1 MRRPVRRETTWRGP
15 AASFLAV
22 AAFLALLYAHAAADA
37 AAPTEGGREIA
48 RSVDSRHDQQR
59 WTALLQ
65 QGREGETL
73 ASLGCLSCHGGIE
86 PMHASGTVH
95 LGCTDCHGGDAT
107 AARPAAAPGSDP
119 YRQAMLAAHVAPRHP
134 ERWGSRDDGTP
145 SSANP
150 VRSYTLLNDESPE
163 FVRFVNPGD
172 LRAAE
177 AACGGCHQTQVNAV
191 AKSTMT
197 TSAVFW
203 AAAAYANGILGRKGG
218 LLGESYGADGAARGA
233 ATLPGP
239 DLVARGVLD
248 LLVPLPRFEHTQP
261 GEYFRAFER
270 GGLLQPSGFPE
281 VGNPSPFDEAGRPD
295 VRLSNRGLGTGLRVS
310 PGVINLHKTRLN
322 DPHLSFLGTN
332 DQPGD
337 YRSSGCSGCHVMYA
351 NDRDPAHSG
360 PYARYGHRGETASA
374 DPTIPRGE
382 PGHPIRHR
390 LTRAVATSQ
399 CMVCH
404 MHQPNSF
411 VNTYLGYTMWDYE
424 TDGELL
430 WPEEQRR
437 PSEAERRA
445 VLERNPEGA
454 APRGLWGDVDFLARV
469 SELNPR
475 AEHTR
480 FADYHGH
487 GWVFRA
493 VFKRDRKGNLL
504 DADGD
509 VVPFDDPERFAKAVH
524 LTDAHLDAGMHCA
537 DCHFSQDSHGDGH
550 LHGEYGNAIEIECQD
565 CHGSLAERTD
575 LRTSGPAAPPGGT
588 DLSLAYTP
596 AGERRFLWRDGS
608 LFQRSTVE
616 EGREWRVVQVKD
628 TVTAGHPDYD
638 ARSAWAKTVRRDG
651 ETWGLAAA
659 GDAPDAAALAHS
671 ELRMTC
677 YACHSSWVT
686 NCFGC
691 HLPNE
696 ANVRSAT
703 LHYEGAVTRNF
714 ATYNPQVIRTDGY
727 MLGINGDVKGGKIA
741 PVRSSSALVL
751 SSINQNRQ
759 RIYVQQ
765 PPISAPGFSSQAFN
779 PHVPHT
785 VRAAETKTC
794 SDCHLS
800 EAGDNN
806 AWMGQLLLQGTGY
819 VNFVGRFAWVAA
831 GDHGIEAV
839 AVSEWEEP
847 QAVYGSHLHRL
858 AYPED
863 HARHVERGGELE
875 VAHHHH
881 GAAFGG
887 AVGEVRSLQLRGEY
901 LYTAK
906 GPGGFEVFDVAN
918 VDNKDFSERIVTA
931 PVSPLGQRT
940 YVRTRW
946 ASAVALPTTM
956 PMALDRTP
964 DPANREQP
972 IHPIYRY
979 AFVADREEGL
989 VLVDVATLTDREPRN
1004 NFVARAATYNPDGAL
1019 SGAENLAVAG
1029 HWVYVVTRGGDL
1041 AVVDC
1046 SQPLA
1051 PRLAAVLPGF
1061 DDPRAVA
1068 VQFRYAFVADAGG
1081 LAVVDVTDP
1090 EAPRLAARAGGFGAA
1105 RSVYLARTYAYLAA
1119 GARGVAIVDVER
1131 PEAPKLD
1138 RLYAAG
1144 GGLTDVHDVQ
1154 VASTGSSL
1162 FAYVADGAGGLK
1174 VLQLTSPATVPGY
1187 LGFSPRP
1194 EPRLIARRHTEG
1206 PALALSRGLDRDRA
1220 VDESGHQVSVFN
1232 RIGARPFTFEE
1243 SRRLYLRDGRPW
1255 TVADRP
1261 PSAAPAPREGN
1272 DEPGRKDP

>member
-1 MRRPVRRETTWRGP
+1 MRRSERERGGWRGR
-15 AASFLAV
+15 AGLFLG
-22 AAFLALLYAHAAADA
+22 LMALLAFVLLAGLEPAPAAADA
-37 AAPTEGGREIA
+37 AAPADPGSKEAEA
-48 RSVDSRHDQQR
+48 VDSRND
-59 WTALLQ
+59 WTALYQ
-65 QGREGETL
+65 QGREGEAL
-73 ASLGCLSCHGGIE
+73 GSLGCLSCHVGIE
-86 PMHASGTVH
+86 DMHASGTVH
-95 LGCTDCHGGDAT
+95 LGCTDCHGGDAS
-107 AARPAAAPGSDP
+107 AERPPAATPGSEP
-119 YRQAMLAAHVAPRHP
+119 YRQAMEAAHVLPRHP
-134 ERWGSRDDGTP
+134 ERWGLRDDGTV

-163 FVRFVNPGD
+163 FIRFVNPGD
-172 LRAAE
+172 LRVAE
-177 AACGGCHQTQVNAV
+177 TACGGCHQGQVNAV

-197 TSAVFW
+197 TSSVFW
-203 AAAAYANGILGRKGG
+203 AAAAYANGILGRKAG
-218 LLGESYGADGAARGA
+218 LLGESYGPDGRAQGA
-233 ATLPGP
+233 ETMPGP
-239 DLVARGVLD
+239 DLVERGVLS
-248 LLVPLPRFEHTQP
+248 LLVPLPRFEYTQP

-270 GGLLQPSGFPE
+270 GGLLQPSQFPE
-281 VGNPSPFDEAGRPD
+281 IGNPSPFDEPGRPD
-295 VRLSNRGLGTGLRVS
+295 VRLSNRGLGTGLRIS
-310 PGVINLHKTRLN
+310 PGVLNLHKTRLN

-337 YRSSGCSGCHVMYA
+337 FRSSGCTGCHVMYA

-360 PYARYGHRGETASA
+360 PYARFGHWGESASG

-382 PGHPIRHR
+382 PGHPIRHQ
-390 LTRAVATSQ
+390 LTRAVTTSQ

-430 WPEEQRR
+430 WPEEQRY
-437 PSEAERRA
+437 PTEAEKRA

-454 APRGLWGDVDFLARV
+454 APRGLWGDVDFLAGVRDLN
-469 SELNPR
+469 SE
-475 AEHTR
+475 AEHTQ

-493 VFKRDRKGNLL
+493 VFKRDRRGNLL
-504 DADGD
+504 DGEGN
-509 VVPFDDPERFAKAVH
+509 VVPFDDAERFAKAVH
-524 LTDAHLDAGMHCA
+524 MSDAHLDAGMHCV
-537 DCHFSQDSHGDGH
+537 DCHFSQDAHGDGN

-565 CHGSLAERTD
+565 CHGGLEAATD

-588 DLSLAYTP
+588 DLALGITP
-596 AGERRFLWRDGS
+596 YGERRFRWRDGG
-608 LFQRSTVE
+608 LYQRSMVE
-616 EGREWRVVQVKD
+616 EGLEWKVVQVRD
-628 TVTAGHPDYD
+628 TVTAGSADYNE
-638 ARSAWAKTVRRDG
+638 RSAWAKTVRRDG
-651 ETWGLAAA
+651 ESWGLEESPALEHGMGADVS
-659 GDAPDAAALAHS
+659 GVEGHPPIDDASLAHG

-677 YACHSSWVT
+677 YACHSAWVT

-703 LHYEGAVTRNF
+703 QHYEGKVTRNF
-714 ATYNPQVIRTDGY
+714 ASYNPQVIRTDAY
-727 MLGINGDVKGGKIA
+727 MLGVNGDVKGNKIA

-759 RIYVQQ
+759 RIYIQQ

-785 VRAAETKTC
+785 VRGAETKAC

-800 EAGDNN
+800 DDGDNN
-806 AWMGQLLLQGTGY
+806 AWMAQLLLQGTGY
-819 VNFVGRFAWVAA
+819 VNFMGRFAWV
-831 GDHGIEAV
+831 GLGHHGLEAV
-839 AVSEWEEP
+839 AVTEWEEP

-858 AYPED
+858 AYPDDFAD
-863 HARHVERGGELE
+863 HQAAGGELE
-875 VAHHHH
+875 TAHHHH
-881 GAAFGG
+881 GAAFGSE
-887 AVGEVRSLQLRGEY
+887 VGEVRSLQLRGEY

-918 VDNKDFSERIVTA
+918 VDNKDFSERIITA

-940 YVRTRW
+940 SVRTAW

-979 AFVADREEGL
+979 AFVADRQEGL

-1004 NFVARAATYNPDGAL
+1004 NFVRRAATFNPDGAL
-1019 SGAENLAVAG
+1019 TGAEGLTVAG
-1029 HWVYVVTRGGDL
+1029 HWVYVVTAGGDL

-1046 SQPLA
+1046 STPLE
-1051 PRLAAVLPGF
+1051 PRLAAVLSGF

-1081 LAVVDVTDP
+1081 LAVVDVTKP
-1090 EAPRLAARAGGFGAA
+1090 EAPRLAARADGFGAG
-1105 RSVYLARTYAYLAA
+1105 RSVYLARTYAYVAA
-1119 GARGVAIVDVER
+1119 GERGVAIVDVER

-1138 RLYAAG
+1138 RLFDAG
-1144 GGLTDVHDVQ
+1144 GELHDVHDVQ

-1162 FAYVADGAGGLK
+1162 FAYVADGEHGLK
-1174 VLQLTSPATVPGY
+1174 VLQLTSPASVPGY

-1232 RIGARPFTFEE
+1232 RIGAR
-1243 SRRLYLRDGRPW
+1243 
-1255 TVADRP
+1255 
-1261 PSAAPAPREGN
+1261 
-1272 DEPGRKDP
+1272 